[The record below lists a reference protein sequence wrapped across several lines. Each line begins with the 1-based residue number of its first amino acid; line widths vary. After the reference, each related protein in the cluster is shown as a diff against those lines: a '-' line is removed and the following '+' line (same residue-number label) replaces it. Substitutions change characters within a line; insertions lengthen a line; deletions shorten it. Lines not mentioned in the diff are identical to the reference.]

1 MKNRTRVSKSLNR
14 EKAPTLTFESLLS
27 KAKREH
33 AGRRGDSHA
42 LDAEKDVNDGM
53 FTGSSLEDNTG
64 KSSKDN

>member
-1 MKNRTRVSKSLNR
+1 MKNRARVSKSLNR

-33 AGRRGDSHA
+33 AGRRETQA